1 MTTIDIILR
10 INDAMRNS
18 DQEDLE
24 NLAGTIN
31 DLLIEEKL
39 RDAWIALIETASE
52 AIDGMYA

>member
-10 INDAMRNS
+10 INDAIRNS

-24 NLAGTIN
+24 KLAGTIAE
-31 DLLIEEKL
+31 LFIEEKL

-52 AIDGMYA
+52 AIDGVYM